1 MIQSTIF
8 RLKIKINV
16 PDPEERQLF
25 EVQCE
30 AFTGSDKFGYH
41 VVCSY
46 TVFYQIKNQLI
57 RLDLF
62 IHLST
67 DNMPDEADFLY

>member
-1 MIQSTIF
+1 M
-8 RLKIKINV
+8 
-16 PDPEERQLF
+16 F
-25 EVQCE
+25 EVQRE
-30 AFTGSDKFGYH
+30 AFTDSDKFGYH

-57 RLDLF
+57 RLDPF